1 MTSEREAKVWML
13 AAGVMVVWACTMVG
27 CTASSVM
34 GAATPLNRPTTSLV
48 DPAWSSTPSITLSP
62 DTSAQPADLAGGLPL
77 GELDSAAVFAPS
89 QPDVIVLQHRPAA
102 SPRFDVEL
110 RGLSIAQPLVSAKRL
125 LVAAVT
131 VLPPVT
137 TPEWALATSAV
148 AHADLSDQPV
158 AATTGWAQGLAYEQ
172 PTAEASAA
180 GLGLAMLDR
189 SSVILPPW
197 QTDPS
202 PTPTVAAALTADEA
216 KFDSAGVVALVIG
229 AMVLLFGGEAV
240 VLLMLNRRR
249 EAVQVMDADVA
260 VDDADESIFRFPEPV
275 EAGADESYS
284 RAA

>member
-34 GAATPLNRPTTSLV
+34 GEATPLNRPTASLV

-62 DTSAQPADLAGGLPL
+62 DTSGQSADFERELSL
-77 GELDSAAVFAPS
+77 GDPDSSTVFAPS
-89 QPDVIVLQHRPAA
+89 QPDVIVLQPRPAA

-110 RGLSIAQPLVSAKRL
+110 SGLSIAQPLISAKRL

-131 VLPPVT
+131 MLPPVT
-137 TPEWALATSAV
+137 TPKWAHATSAV

-158 AATTGWAQGLAYEQ
+158 AATTGWTLGLAYEQ
-172 PTAEASAA
+172 PAAEATAA
-180 GLGLAMLDR
+180 NLGLAMLDR

-197 QTDPS
+197 QTDPT
-202 PTPTVAAALTADEA
+202 PAPTVAAALTADEA

-240 VLLMLNRRR
+240 VLWMLNRRR
-249 EAVQVMDADVA
+249 EAVQAAEADVA
-260 VDDADESIFRFPEPV
+260 EFEESIFRFPEPIEAEV
-275 EAGADESYS
+275 EADESYS